1 VKPVDIVDQLRMCGD
16 GIAKQA
22 ADTIEAHRFNARNAM
37 IYLTKDNPDA
47 NDFDTAMRLIA
58 DIAGI
63 EIPDFLSGPGISQW
77 EFFRRCPVSEWPRDE
92 GKATA

>member
-16 GIAKQA
+16 G
-22 ADTIEAHRFNARNAM
+22 NAM